1 MANLY
6 NMNNFNFYS
15 PTFFVFGKERENE
28 AGKYVKRFGGTN
40 VLLHFGG
47 GSVVKSGLLDRVK
60 TSLKV
65 ENIRFTELGGVQP
78 NPRSGLVYEGVGICK
93 REKIDFILA
102 IGGGSVIDSAKAIAI
117 GALYDGDFW
126 DFYTGKNIEKALPV
140 ATILTISAAGS
151 EGSAGSVITHENGML
166 KRAANGDALRP
177 AFSILNPEL
186 TCTLPNYQTACGATD
201 MMAHV
206 MERYFT
212 NTKDVEITDRLCEG
226 VLLTIIKETPK
237 ALADPSNYE
246 SRANIMWAGMVAHN
260 DICGVGRDQDWSSH
274 NMEHELSGLY
284 DVAHGAGL
292 AVMFPAWMKYVM
304 HHDIQRF
311 AQFAVRVW
319 GCEMDFQNPE
329 NTARQGIE
337 KMEQF
342 FASIGMPVRFSELGA
357 KAEDIPVL
365 VKTMGLGKNTLG
377 SFVKLTE
384 EDVRK
389 IYELA
394 V

>member
-1 MANLY
+1 
-6 NMNNFNFYS
+6 MNNFNFYS
-15 PTFFVFGKERENE
+15 PTSFVFGKERENE
-28 AGKYVKRFGGTN
+28 AGKYVKRFGGSK
-40 VLLHFGG
+40 VLIHFGG

-60 TSLKV
+60 KSLA
-65 ENIRFTELGGVQP
+65 EAGIAFAELGGVVP
-78 NPRSGLVYEGVGICK
+78 NPRSGLVYEGIEICK
-93 REKIDFILA
+93 RENIDFILA
-102 IGGGSVIDSAKAIAI
+102 VGGGSVIDSAKAIAL
-117 GALYDGDFW
+117 GALYEGDFW
-126 DFYTGKNIEKALPV
+126 DFYLGKRVEKALPV

-151 EGSAGSVITHENGML
+151 EGSNGSVITHENGML
-166 KRAANGDALRP
+166 KRACGGDAMRP
-177 AFSILNPEL
+177 VFSILNPEL
-186 TCTLPNYQTACGATD
+186 TCSLPNYQTACGSTD

-226 VLLTIIKETPK
+226 ILLTIINETPK
-237 ALADPSNYE
+237 ALADKNDYQ
-246 SRANIMWAGMVAHN
+246 SRANLMWAGMVAHN

-274 NMEHELSGLY
+274 QMEHELSGLY

-304 HHDIQRF
+304 HHDVMRF

-319 GCEMDFQNPE
+319 GCEMDFSNPE
-329 NTARQGIE
+329 NTARQGIA

-342 FASIGMPVRFSELGA
+342 FTSIGMPVRFSELGA
-357 KAEDIPVL
+357 KAEDISL
-365 VKTMGLGKNTLG
+365 LAKTMGLGAGTVG
-377 SFVKLTE
+377 GFVKLTE
-384 EDVRK
+384 EDVKK